1 MVAMKCSEL
10 KTIYLQDC
18 PKISAEQC
26 ATLKELF
33 PLVSWV
39 TAYEDEDEDEDESE
53 SEDEDADDENEDE

>member
-33 PLVSWV
+33 PLVSWNNGD
-39 TAYEDEDEDEDESE
+39 DEDSD
-53 SEDEDADDENEDE
+53 DDER